1 MIKFIYILC
10 KGYLFR
16 MNRIFHT
23 FLLLIGL
30 TVMLQSAVWN
40 SPHQSGEAKKNIL
53 FAAFSLPPKRLD
65 PVISYSANEWAFI
78 GQIYEPPLQYNY
90 LKRPYTLEPLTLTQ
104 MPIVHYL
111 DANHAEVDENSSRV
125 AYTAYKLILKKHI
138 RYQNHP
144 AFVKDKK
151 GRLFYGRLD
160 EEALSSIDSLADFK
174 KQATRTLKAEDYAYA
189 IKRMAVRQ
197 NHSPVL
203 DTMMAYI
210 VGLKSF
216 SKHISDIAREKE
228 KKGEIL
234 DLRSYHIKGV
244 KVLDDRTLVITIKG
258 RYPQFL
264 YWLSM
269 NFFAPV
275 PWEADLF
282 YQQKGL
288 MAKNITLN
296 WYPVGTGAYY
306 LAQNDPNRVIRLKA
320 NPNFHK
326 EYYPVLSDGETK
338 AAGISSALRRDA
350 GKKLP
355 FINEV
360 IYSLEKENIPLWNK
374 FLQGYYDASGISS
387 EAFDQ
392 AVQISSSGTMGLS
405 DAMRKKGIVL
415 KSSVQPSIFY
425 MAFNMVDPVV
435 GGYSES
441 AKKLR
446 QAISIAQDEEEYI
459 SIFLNERGIPA
470 QGPIPPGIFGYE
482 PGEAGTNK
490 VVYDWINGKR
500 GRKPLS
506 VAKKLLA
513 EAGYPDGISLKTGK
527 QLKLFYDSTA
537 TGPDD
542 RALMDWRRKQFAKLG
557 IQLVIRATDY
567 NRFQAKIRKGKTQL
581 FSWGWNADYP
591 DPENFLFL
599 LYGGNASV
607 DTNGAG
613 INSANYKNPEFDKLF
628 NEIKTMKN
636 TPERLKKIQKMLNI
650 AREDAPWVWGFHP
663 KSLALSQ
670 AWFGNV
676 KPNAMANNT
685 LKYKKIDA
693 ALRVK
698 KQQEWNQPVILP
710 LILLFVSVILLGWLL
725 YRAYSSRQ
733 KTVILREEK

>member
-1 MIKFIYILC
+1 MYR
-10 KGYLFR
+10 LF
-16 MNRIFHT
+16 FF
-23 FLLLIGL
+23 FLLLLGFSAS
-30 TVMLQSAVWN
+30 LQSAVWN
-40 SPHQSGEAKKNIL
+40 NPHESSKVKTNTL
-53 FAAFSLPPKRLD
+53 FTSFSLPPKHLD

-90 LKRPYTLEPLTLTQ
+90 LKRPYELEPLTLTQ
-104 MPIVHYL
+104 MPKVRYL
-111 DANHAEVDENSSRV
+111 DRNGTVVDENSSDL
-125 AYTAYKLILKKHI
+125 AYTEYTLSLKQEI
-138 RYQNHP
+138 RYQEHP
-144 AFVKDKK
+144 AFVKNEK
-151 GRLFYGRLD
+151 GELLYGHLD
-160 EEALSSIDSLADFK
+160 EKALSSIDTPDDFEQ
-174 KQATRTLKAEDYAYA
+174 QATRRLKAEDYAYA
-189 IKRMAVRQ
+189 VKRMAVRQ
-197 NHSPVL
+197 NHSPIL
-203 DTMMAYI
+203 DTMTEYI
-210 VGLKSF
+210 VGLESF
-216 SKHISDIAREKE
+216 SKKISRIAQRKKE
-228 KKGEIL
+228 KGERL
-234 DLRSYHIKGV
+234 DLRPYTIEGV
-244 KVLDDRTLVITIKG
+244 RVVNDHTLVIRIKG
-258 RYPQFL
+258 LYPQFL

-269 NFFAPV
+269 NFFAPI

-288 MAKNITLN
+288 VAKNITLN
-296 WYPVGTGAYY
+296 CFPVGTGAYY
-306 LAQNDPNRVIRLKA
+306 LAQNDPNRVMRLKA
-320 NPNFHK
+320 NPNFHDEK
-326 EYYPVLSDGETK
+326 YPALSDIE
-338 AAGISSALRRDA
+338 AERAGIVPDLREDA

-355 FINEV
+355 FIDEV
-360 IYSLEKENIPLWNK
+360 IYSLEKESIPLWNK

-405 DAMRKKGIVL
+405 GSMREKGIEL

-435 GGYSES
+435 GGYTE
-441 AKKLR
+441 AARKLR
-446 QAISIAQDEEEYI
+446 QAISIAQNEEEYI
-459 SIFLNERGIPA
+459 SIFMNERGIAA

-482 PGEAGTNK
+482 EGEAGTNR
-490 VVYDWINGKR
+490 VVYDWVNGKR
-500 GRKPLS
+500 VRKSLE

-513 EAGYPDGISLKTGK
+513 EAGYPGGISEKTGR

-567 NRFQAKIRKGKTQL
+567 NRFQEKIRKGKTQI

-613 INSANYKNPEFDKLF
+613 INSSNYKNPEFDRLF
-628 NEIKTMKN
+628 DEIKTMKN
-636 TPERLKKIQKMLNI
+636 TPERKEKIEKMLQI

-663 KSLALSQ
+663 KSLALSH
-670 AWFGNV
+670 AWFRNV
-676 KPNAMANNT
+676 LPNAMANNT

-698 KQQEWNQPVILP
+698 RQQEWNQPVILP
-710 LILLFVSVILLGWLL
+710 LVLLFVFVLLMGWLL
-725 YRAYSSRQ
+725 YRAYNNRQ
-733 KTVILREEK
+733 KSVIIREEK